1 MKKALALLMV
11 LCMLLSCVSV
21 FAESEAAK
29 NIFSTETLD
38 GEIIIL
44 PTSMDGE
51 WKDSGLKNY
60 DGGKTKYTT
69 GKGDTVTYEVK
80 DIKAGNYEVYYW
92 IIPVKQDS
100 ANGFD
105 VVVNNNGKSGA
116 VNLKTRIEDG
126 ETVPAGWALVGVFD
140 FAGTGDESVV
150 GKSLGGNTRATAVK
164 IAPTTK
170 EITVVENVKPAGG
183 DKKDEPTTS
192 TERVEGE
199 GLPMSIE
206 VDPQGRC
213 IYAGPWAFST
223 SVLGPMTKAPNTLW
237 VAENPNADVYVTYE
251 PQITSVGQVRIS
263 VFVPYWAKNQ
273 TSDIKYEVYHNGTM
287 DEFHVNPAS
296 KTEAVWET
304 LGTFEFT
311 GNGDEYVK
319 LVCSGVGEK
328 IANTRASTVAF
339 EVLNSANDGN
349 SVWTTVYVTPTSDSE
364 ALLASAMASMAPLD
378 KFADMVGHWAN
389 YDVEYMANEGLVSGV
404 ADNAFSPD
412 AQITRAEYV
421 TILDRA
427 MGYELVTGDSYA
439 DVPATEW
446 YATYV
451 ATAKANGLLEGLPT
465 DDGFKPTQPITRE
478 EMALFTYNAIKATK
492 KNDEWVKNMPDD
504 FAKFTDVAEISAWA
518 NDALKY
524 LVQTGIIKGMTETT
538 VAPKGNATRAQGAV
552 ILKRFMQLF
561 VWGGPPTDEEWVMTF
576 SDEFF
581 GDSLNWEIW
590 DSEVGGGSHTL
601 SSRWPENAV
610 VKDGN
615 LRLEIR
621 KEKKEGY
628 DNEWT
633 AASVWVRPEVFRQ
646 TNGFWEA
653 RYKYNEGAGVN
664 NAWWMMTK
672 ANQVEDKTQN
682 YEIDINEGHY
692 PHKINTNLH
701 HYETGTGKSEASVY
715 KANYDLSKDYHTYA
729 IKWDE
734 NEIIYYWDNQEIA
747 RNKNYNSIVPV
758 SPWFSTAVLNWA
770 GRADEKTDGSA
781 MFVDYVRVY
790 QRKADVGNSA
800 LTMIGSPVA
809 GATKPTKNG
818 SSTPSSTT
826 SSSDNKTSSDAKVIT
841 DLTVDNSTQ
850 AGEII
855 VEATAEEGDWKS
867 NSSLKNYNG
876 KAAKWTNS
884 KGSTVTYAP
893 AGLAAGKYK
902 VYYWIIPNAK
912 DGSIGFNIGVNAG
925 GVVDDT
931 IVKTNIESAAG
942 WLLVGEY
949 EFKGTAD
956 ENVIATCIGGNI
968 RSTAIKLV
976 PVK

>member
-1 MKKALALLMV
+1 MKRVVALVMT

-21 FAESEAAK
+21 MAASKASENVTTTEQFA
-29 NIFSTETLD
+29 
-38 GEIIIL
+38 GEIVIKL
-44 PTSMDGE
+44 PGDLDE
-51 WKDSGLKNY
+51 AWKASGLSNY
-60 DGGKTKYTT
+60 DGGSTKYTT
-69 GKGDTVTYEVK
+69 SKGAEVVYKVT
-80 DIKAGNYEVYYW
+80 DIEAGNYEVYYW

-100 ANGFD
+100 LQGFD
-105 VVVNNNGKSGA
+105 VIINNNGKSHA
-116 VNLKTRIEDG
+116 VNVQTKIEDG
-126 ETVPAGWALVGVFD
+126 EEVPAGWISVGVYD
-140 FAGTGDESVV
+140 FV
-150 GKSLGGNTRATAVK
+150 GNGEENIKGKCLGGNARATAVK
-164 IAPTTK
+164 LVPTDKELTK
-170 EITVVENVKPAGG
+170 VDEKPAEE
-183 DKKDEPTTS
+183 KKEEPTTD
-192 TERVEGE
+192 TTRVEGE
-199 GLPMSIE
+199 GLPMEIE
-206 VDPQGRC
+206 VEPQGRC

-223 SVLGPMTKAPNTLW
+223 AVLGPMNKAPNTLW
-237 VAENPNADVYVTYE
+237 VAANPNDDVYVTYHPE
-251 PQITSVGQVRIS
+251 ITSVGQVRIS

-273 TSDIKYEVYHNGTM
+273 TSDIKYEVYHNGKM

-304 LGTFEFT
+304 LGTFEFN
-311 GNGDEYVK
+311 GSGDEYVK
-319 LVCSGVGEK
+319 LVCTGVGDS

-339 EVLNSANDGN
+339 EVLNSATDGN

-364 ALLASAMASMAPLD
+364 SLLASAQASMASLD

-404 ADNAFSPD
+404 SDNSFNPD
-412 AQITRAEYV
+412 ANITRAEYI

-427 MGYELVTGDSYA
+427 MGYELISGESYT
-439 DVPATEW
+439 DVPAGEW

-504 FAKFTDVAEISAWA
+504 FSKFTDAAEISEWA
-518 NDALKY
+518 GNALKY
-524 LVQTGIIKGMTETT
+524 LVQTGIIKGMTDTT
-538 VAPKGNATRAQGAV
+538 VVPKGNATRAQGAV

-581 GDSLNWEIW
+581 GDSLDWTIW

-621 KEKKEGY
+621 KEKKAGF

-646 TNGFWEA
+646 SQGFWEA
-653 RYKYNEGAGVN
+653 RYKYNQGAGVN

-672 ANQVEDKTQN
+672 PNQVTDASQN

-701 HYETGTGKSEASVY
+701 HYETGTGKSEAAVY
-715 KANYDLSKDYHTYA
+715 KANYDLSQDYHTYA

-734 NEIIYYWDNQEIA
+734 NEIIYYWDNTEIA

-770 GRADEKTDGSA
+770 GKADEQTDGSA
-781 MFVDYVRVY
+781 MIVDYVHVY
-790 QRKADVGNSA
+790 QRKDDVNNEA
-800 LTMIGSPVA
+800 LTMIGKPVE
-809 GATKPTKNG
+809 GATVPG
-818 SSTPSSTT
+818 GGQSSAGNSSTT
-826 SSSDNKTSSDAKVIT
+826 GNKVIS
-841 DLTVDNSTQ
+841 DLAMDNSVQ
-850 AGEII
+850 DGEII
-855 VEATAEEGDWKS
+855 IVATAEDGDWKA

-876 KAAKWTNS
+876 KPAKWTNS
-884 KGSTVTYAP
+884 SGTSVTYATGKIAP
-893 AGLAAGKYK
+893 GKYK
-902 VYYWIIPNAK
+902 VYYWVIPNTK
-912 DGSIGFNIGVNAG
+912 DGGQGFNVQVNASG
-925 GVVDDT
+925 AATDTVV
-931 IVKTNIESAAG
+931 ITNKEADAG
-942 WLLVGEY
+942 WLLVGEF
-949 EFKGTAD
+949 EFKGTDD
-956 ENVIATCIGGNI
+956 ENVKGICIGGNT
-968 RSTAIKLV
+968 RSTAVKLV

>member
-1 MKKALALLMV
+1 MKKALALMIA
-11 LCMLLSCVSV
+11 LCMLLSCLTV
-21 FAESEAAK
+21 FAASEVSQYEL
-29 NIFSTETLD
+29 STENLD
-38 GEIIIL
+38 GEIIIKFPDDL
-44 PTSMDGE
+44 SE
-51 WKDSGLKNY
+51 NWKASGLKNF
-60 DGGKTKYTT
+60 DGGATKYTT
-69 GKGDTVTYEVK
+69 TKSEKVTYAVT
-80 DIKAGNYEVYYW
+80 DVKAGNYEVFYW
-92 IIPVKQDS
+92 IIPAKQDS
-100 ANGFD
+100 LGGFD
-105 VVVNNNGKSGA
+105 VVVNNNGKSTA
-116 VNLKTRIEDG
+116 VNIKTKIEDG
-126 ETVPAGWALVGVFD
+126 EQVPAGWVPVGVFD
-140 FAGTGDESVV
+140 FSGVGEESIQGVC
-150 GKSLGGNTRATAVK
+150 LGGNARATAVK

-170 EITVVENVKPAGG
+170 ELTKFDATTV
-183 DKKDEPTTS
+183 KKDETPTTS

-199 GLPMSIE
+199 GLPMSID

-223 SVLGPMTKAPNTLW
+223 SVLGPMNKAPNTLW
-237 VAENPNADVYVTYE
+237 VAENPDADVYVTYHPE
-251 PQITSVGQVRIS
+251 ITSVGQVRIS

-273 TSDIKYEVYHNGTM
+273 TSDIKYEVYHSGKM
-287 DEFHVNPAS
+287 EEFHVNPAS

-304 LGTFEFT
+304 LGTFEFA

-319 LVCSGVGEK
+319 LICTGVGEK

-349 SVWTTVYVTPTSDSE
+349 SVWTTVYVTPTTDSE
-364 ALLASAMASMAPLD
+364 SLLASAQASMASLD
-378 KFADMVGHWAN
+378 KFDDMVGHWAN

-404 ADNAFSPD
+404 SDKSFNPD
-412 AQITRAEYV
+412 SQITRAEYI

-427 MGYELVTGDSYA
+427 MGYELVTGESYP
-439 DVPATEW
+439 DVAESDW
-446 YATYV
+446 FATYV
-451 ATAKANGLLEGLPT
+451 ATAKANGLLNGLPA
-465 DDGFKPTQPITRE
+465 DEGFKPTQPITRE

-504 FAKFTDVAEISAWA
+504 FAKFTDKAEVSEWA
-518 NDALKY
+518 SDALKY

-538 VAPKGNATRAQGAV
+538 VSPKGNATRAQGAV

-561 VWGGPPTDEEWVMTF
+561 VWGGPPTDEEWVLTF

-601 SSRWPENAV
+601 SSSWPENEV

-621 KEKKEGY
+621 KEKKPGY
-628 DNEWT
+628 ENEWT

-646 TNGFWEA
+646 SQGFWEA

-672 ANQVEDKTQN
+672 ANQVSDKTQN

-715 KANYDLSKDYHTYA
+715 KSDYDLSKDYHTYA
-729 IKWDE
+729 VKWDE
-734 NEIIYYWDNQEIA
+734 KEIIYYWDNKEIA

-770 GRADEKTDGSA
+770 GMADEKTDGSA
-781 MFVDYVRVY
+781 MIVDYVHVY
-790 QRKADVGNSA
+790 QRKADVNNED
-800 LTMIGSPVA
+800 LTVIGKPVEAAPVPGGTTA
-809 GATKPTKNG
+809 GG
-818 SSTPSSTT
+818 TT
-826 SSSDNKTSSDAKVIT
+826 TDNTSSDDSNVIT
-841 DLTVDNSTQ
+841 DLTMDNSTQ
-850 AGEII
+850 NGEII
-855 VEATAEEGDWKS
+855 VEATAEDGDWKS
-867 NSSLKNYNG
+867 NSSLKNYNN
-876 KAAKWTNS
+876 KPAKWTNS
-884 KGSTVTYAP
+884 KGTSATYTPEKLAP
-893 AGLAAGKYK
+893 GKYK
-902 VYYWIIPNAK
+902 VYYWVIPNTK
-912 DGSIGFNIGVNAG
+912 DGGQGFNAQVNAG
-925 GVVDDT
+925 GVATDT
-931 IVKTNIESAAG
+931 IVKTNQDAAAG
-942 WLLVGEY
+942 WLLIGEF

-956 ENVIATCIGGNI
+956 ENVKGICIGGNT
-968 RSTAIKLV
+968 RSTAVKFV